1 MNENDYLIT
10 AGGVFL
16 LRDYGARAT
25 GIGNIPVSYVTRQG
39 YKQHGVSVEDHALQ
53 PRTIS
58 LAFDLHGR
66 NRSGL
71 LALRSALLSAVSP
84 ADGVALTY
92 RRVLPD
98 GSRRDIDCWI
108 DSSLSIS
115 DGFDGVSAEVGL
127 SLFCPDPSFYDPAR
141 ITETLTPQPAS
152 AFVLPFALPDDLWF
166 VAEGS
171 AILGAT
177 IDNPGT
183 WRAYPEIVI
192 NGPYTRM
199 VVMNETTGALF
210 VLGVAASASDTI
222 TVTLEPGNLR
232 ITRNGVLSFDELE
245 DGDLV
250 NWYLAPGQ
258 NVVAVSGSGT
268 FGGVTSVQVRYNAR
282 YIAL

>member
-1 MNENDYLIT
+1 MNENEYLIT

-39 YKQHGVSVEDHALQ
+39 YKQHGVSVEDHVLQ
-53 PRTIS
+53 PRTITLS
-58 LAFDLHGR
+58 FDLYGR

-84 ADGVALTY
+84 AGGAALTY

-98 GSRRDIDCWI
+98 GSRRDIQCWI
-108 DSSLSIS
+108 DSSLSIQ

-127 SLFCPDPSFYDPAR
+127 ALFCPDPSFYDPAR
-141 ITETLTPQPAS
+141 ITVALALETAT

-166 VAEGS
+166 TASGS
-171 AILGAT
+171 AGLGAV

-192 NGPYTRM
+192 EGPYSRM
-199 VVMNETTGALF
+199 VVMNEATGASF
-210 VLGVAASASDTI
+210 TLGVAATANDTMTI
-222 TVTLEPGNLR
+222 TLEPGNLS
-232 ITRNGVLSFDELE
+232 ITRNGVLALDELE
-245 DGDLV
+245 AGDLV
-250 NWYLAPGQ
+250 NWYLVPGQ
-258 NVVAVSGSGT
+258 NRVTASGSGT
-268 FGGVTSVQVRYNAR
+268 SEVTSVQVKYNAR